1 MKILVV
7 NCGSSSI
14 KYQLIEPETEN
25 ALAKGKVERIGMEGA
40 VLTHKPFDRDEIK
53 IGAEII
59 DHSAG
64 IEYVISIL
72 LSKNH
77 GVIKR
82 KEEIGAVGHRV
93 VHGGET
99 FSGSVLIN
107 DEVLK
112 QIRACIEYAPLHNPH
127 NFRGINACMRLLPDI
142 QQVAVFDT
150 AFHQKMPKVA
160 YIYGIP
166 YSLYKKYS
174 VRRYGFHGTS
184 HYYVANKAA
193 ELLKRDINELKI
205 ITCHLGNGCSITAVK
220 KGESVDTSMGF
231 TPLEGLLMGTR
242 SGDIDPAVLLYIMS
256 REEITMQQ
264 GNTLLNKHSGLLGIS
279 GISSDMRDLEEERES
294 GNKMAALA
302 IDIFCYR
309 IKKYIGAYFASL
321 GGADSIVF
329 TGGIGENSSL
339 VRKLSL
345 SNLECLDISIDDEK
359 NESNSEE
366 ATIISKNNSK
376 VTIFV
381 IPTNEELVIAPTPT
395 VLLGNSCPLCAA
407 NPRPGGGY
415 PAR

>member
-82 KEEIGAVGHRV
+82 KEEIDAVGHRV

-127 NFRGINACMRLLPDI
+127 NLRGINACMRLLPDI

-184 HYYVANKAA
+184 HYYVANKVA

-242 SGDIDPAVLLYIMS
+242 AGDIDPAVLLYIMS
-256 REEITMQQ
+256 REELTMQQ

-279 GISSDMRDLEEERES
+279 GISSDMRDLEEEREN

-345 SNLECLDISIDDEK
+345 SKLECLGINIDDEK
-359 NESNSEE
+359 NESNSKE

-381 IPTNEELVIAPTPT
+381 IPTNEELVIAKETIKFI
-395 VLLGNSCPLCAA
+395 N
-407 NPRPGGGY
+407 N
-415 PAR
+415 

>member
-7 NCGSSSI
+7 NCGSSTI
-14 KYQLIEPETEN
+14 KYQLIELETEN
-25 ALAKGKVERIGMEGA
+25 VLAKGKVERIGMAGA

-59 DHSAG
+59 DHNAG

-82 KEEIGAVGHRV
+82 KEEIDAVGHRV

-127 NFRGINACMRLLPDI
+127 NLRGINACMKLLPDI

-150 AFHQKMPKVA
+150 AFHQKMPKVS

-193 ELLKRDINELKI
+193 ELLKRDINELRI

-220 KGESVDTSMGF
+220 KGESLDTSMGF

-242 SGDIDPAVLLYIMS
+242 SGDIDPAVVLYIMS
-256 REEITMQQ
+256 REELTMQQ

-279 GISSDMRDLEEERES
+279 GISSDMRDLEEEREN

-321 GGADSIVF
+321 GGADTIVF

-339 VRKLSL
+339 IRKLSL
-345 SNLECLDISIDDEK
+345 SNLECLGINIDDEK
-359 NESNSEE
+359 NESNSKE

-376 VTIFV
+376 VTVFV
-381 IPTNEELVIAPTPT
+381 IPTNEELVIAKETMKFID
-395 VLLGNSCPLCAA
+395 N
-407 NPRPGGGY
+407 
-415 PAR
+415 

>member
-7 NCGSSSI
+7 NCGSSTI
-14 KYQLIEPETEN
+14 KYQLIELETEN

-82 KEEIGAVGHRV
+82 KEEIDAVGHRV

-127 NFRGINACMRLLPDI
+127 NLRGINACIKLLPDI

-231 TPLEGLLMGTR
+231 TPLEGLIMGTR

-256 REEITMQQ
+256 REELTMQQ

-279 GISSDMRDLEEERES
+279 GISSDMRDLEEEREN
-294 GNKMAALA
+294 GNKMAVLA

-339 VRKLSL
+339 IRKLSL
-345 SNLECLDISIDDEK
+345 SNLECLGINIDDEK
-359 NESNSEE
+359 NESNSKE

-381 IPTNEELVIAPTPT
+381 IPTNEELVIAKETMKFI
-395 VLLGNSCPLCAA
+395 N
-407 NPRPGGGY
+407 N
-415 PAR
+415 

>member
-7 NCGSSSI
+7 NCGSSTI

-25 ALAKGKVERIGMEGA
+25 VLAKGKVERIGMAGA

-77 GVIKR
+77 GVIKK
-82 KEEIGAVGHRV
+82 KEEIDAVGHRV

-107 DEVLK
+107 EEVLK

-127 NFRGINACMRLLPDI
+127 NLRGINACMKLLPDI

-150 AFHQKMPKVA
+150 AFHQKMPKVS

-193 ELLKRDINELKI
+193 ELLKRDINELRI

-220 KGESVDTSMGF
+220 KGESLDTSMGF

-242 SGDIDPAVLLYIMS
+242 SGDIDPAVVLYIMS
-256 REEITMQQ
+256 REELTMQQ

-279 GISSDMRDLEEERES
+279 GISSDMRDLEEEREN

-321 GGADSIVF
+321 GGADTIVF

-339 VRKLSL
+339 IRKLSL
-345 SNLECLDISIDDEK
+345 SNLECLGINIDDEK
-359 NESNSEE
+359 NESNSKE

-376 VTIFV
+376 VTVFV
-381 IPTNEELVIAPTPT
+381 IPTNEELVIAKETMKFID
-395 VLLGNSCPLCAA
+395 N
-407 NPRPGGGY
+407 
-415 PAR
+415 

>member
-25 ALAKGKVERIGMEGA
+25 SLAKGKVERIGMEGA

-53 IGAEII
+53 IGTEII

-82 KEEIGAVGHRV
+82 KEEIDAIGHRV

-127 NFRGINACMRLLPDI
+127 NLRGINACMRLLPDV

-242 SGDIDPAVLLYIMS
+242 AGDIDTAVLLYIMS
-256 REEITMQQ
+256 REELTMQE

-279 GISSDMRDLEEERES
+279 GISSDMRDLEEEREN

-345 SNLECLDISIDDEK
+345 SNLECLGINIDDEK
-359 NESNSEE
+359 NESNSKE
-366 ATIISKNNSK
+366 ATIISKNNSN

-381 IPTNEELVIAPTPT
+381 IPTNEELVIAKETIKFI
-395 VLLGNSCPLCAA
+395 N
-407 NPRPGGGY
+407 N
-415 PAR
+415 

>member
-7 NCGSSSI
+7 NCGSSTI

-25 ALAKGKVERIGMEGA
+25 VLAKGKVERIGMAGA

-59 DHSAG
+59 DHNAG

-82 KEEIGAVGHRV
+82 KEEIDAVGHRV

-127 NFRGINACMRLLPDI
+127 NLRGINACMKLLPDI

-150 AFHQKMPKVA
+150 AFHQKMPKVS

-193 ELLKRDINELKI
+193 ELLKRDINELRI

-220 KGESVDTSMGF
+220 KGESLDTSMGF

-242 SGDIDPAVLLYIMS
+242 SGDIDPAVVLYIMS
-256 REEITMQQ
+256 REELTMQQ

-279 GISSDMRDLEEERES
+279 GISSDMRDLEEEREN

-321 GGADSIVF
+321 GGADTIVF

-339 VRKLSL
+339 IRKLSL
-345 SNLECLDISIDDEK
+345 SNLECLGINIDDEK
-359 NESNSEE
+359 NESNSKE

-376 VTIFV
+376 VTVFV
-381 IPTNEELVIAPTPT
+381 IPTNEELVIAKETMKFID
-395 VLLGNSCPLCAA
+395 N
-407 NPRPGGGY
+407 
-415 PAR
+415 